1 MPTLKLHL
9 AATPVHD
16 LRSIASRL
24 GVLARHLQ
32 RKPEL
37 IAAIAHT
44 WEDADAQQR
53 ILATLSPAA
62 RGALAH
68 LRRVT
73 RTPAA
78 LFFAEYGAVRHAR
91 TQPPGAPPPWRQPAS
106 VAEEL
111 YYAAL
116 LGAFD
121 LKPLRTTAYLCTPG
135 DLNQPA
141 ALLLTA
147 PQVQSNQADEFPAH
161 NAAPA
166 AWTLAYDV
174 AQWLVLLHEAA
185 LTGATAFT
193 TARPRWPG
201 AQLAQRLN
209 RRLAAPAPE
218 PLPRAPTHN
227 HRLRLVFFL
236 AAAAGLHQAATITP
250 LGWTW
255 LAEPPEQQ
263 TALLW
268 RTWLDA
274 APLVRQQYAFAD
286 RLIPRPWPTPLLHA
300 LQATPTQATSAH
312 LAEHMLQQ
320 AHLPDPF
327 WVHQVASLTALNRLV
342 AQVLSQVLLPFGLV
356 VRHHHARGVR
366 FSLTALGRYL
376 LNVDSG
382 SPPQWQL
389 EPAPPTTPGAA
400 NAGIGPVPAVPAPP
414 RRPLLHHTDDGWRIE
429 LPADTPAH
437 LQAALTPYAAHLAT
451 AGAPPDVVQHYVIT
465 HVTLA
470 RAISAGFGWPQLA
483 ATLEQ
488 LTFALTSPPC
498 RQLADHFTRIPVIT
512 LQTQTLLHVADR
524 ATLQTLLVDPALRP
538 LIDDLLTTTAA
549 TLHAD
554 PNVVA
559 LRLQAAGY
567 AVRAD
572 LPLTPASRP
581 PASAALWLA
590 GSLYRRLAD
599 WLALPLPLLPA
610 QLDAL
615 LADLTP
621 VQRSTLTTYRD
632 QMAAALLDLLEGRIY
647 APPTFT
653 TDVAAHRQRLEAAAA
668 AHRPVTIDYFSPARN
683 LLTRRPVQPYW
694 IEPFGSHLYLRAEC
708 LLTGRVLLFRLDRI
722 QGIEEGMRD

>member
-9 AATPVHD
+9 AAMPVHD

-24 GVLARHLQ
+24 GVLARQLQ

-44 WEDADAQQR
+44 WEDAGSQQR

-62 RGALAH
+62 RDALAH

-91 TQPPGAPPPWRQPAS
+91 TQPPGDPPWRQPAS

-135 DLNQPA
+135 DLLQPA
-141 ALLLTA
+141 ARLLSA
-147 PQVQSNQADEFPAH
+147 DQPIQVDDLPAD
-161 NAAPA
+161 NDTPA

-174 AQWLVLLHEAA
+174 AQWLLLLHELA
-185 LTGATAFT
+185 LTGVATFATA
-193 TARPRWPG
+193 RSRWPG

-218 PLPRAPTHN
+218 PLPRAPAHH
-227 HRLRLVFFL
+227 HRLRLVLFL
-236 AAAAGLHQAATITP
+236 AAAAGLHQATTITP

-274 APLVRQQYAFAD
+274 SPLLRQQYAFAD
-286 RLIPRPWPTPLLHA
+286 GLIPRPWPTPLLHA
-300 LQATPTQATSAH
+300 LQATPAQATPAH

-342 AQVLSQVLLPFGLV
+342 AQVLHQALLPFGLV
-356 VRHHHARGVR
+356 VRHHHERGVR

-376 LNVDSG
+376 LNVDRG
-382 SPPQWQL
+382 ARPQWRL
-389 EPAPPTTPGAA
+389 APAPSATPDAA
-400 NAGIGPVPAVPAPP
+400 DAGIDPAPAASASA
-414 RRPLLHHTDDGWRIE
+414 RRPLLYHTDDGWRVE

-437 LQAALTPYAAHLAT
+437 LQAALTPYAAHLVT
-451 AGAPPDVVQHYVIT
+451 AGDPPAVVQHYAIT
-465 HVTLA
+465 HATLA

-483 ATLEQ
+483 AALEP

-498 RQLADHFTRIPVIT
+498 VQLAAHFARIPVIT

-524 ATLQTLLVDPALRP
+524 ATLQTLLVDPVLRP
-538 LIDDLLTTTAA
+538 LIDDLLTATAA

-554 PNVVA
+554 PAVVSQ
-559 LRLQAAGY
+559 RLQAAGY

-572 LPLTPASRP
+572 LPQTPAP
-581 PASAALWLA
+581 HLPTAAALWLA
-590 GSLYRRLAD
+590 GSLYHRLAD
-599 WLALPLPLLPA
+599 LLPLPLPLLPA

-615 LADLTP
+615 LAGLTP
-621 VQRSTLTTYRD
+621 VQRSTLTAYRE
-632 QMAAALLDLLEGRIY
+632 QLAAALLDLLEGRIY

-668 AHRPVTIDYFSPARN
+668 AHRPVAIDYFSPARN
-683 LLTRRPVQPYW
+683 LLTRRPIQPYW
-694 IEPFGSHLYLRAEC
+694 IEPFGRHLYLRAEC

-722 QGIEEGMRD
+722 QGIEEGMGD